1 MKRKSLKRVAI
12 GLGAA
17 LTLTATAADDAG
29 VPYPQVTDMIYQV
42 VSADRSVYTRL
53 VVERLTID
61 EEAITASEHF
71 EDDVALP
78 LPAQMFRF
86 GAELVADETEDFSYS
101 LLSLHPINRKNGP
114 GTDLEQQGLQHSL
127 DNEEKFYGE
136 EELGGQ
142 RYFTAVYP
150 DFAVSE
156 ACVDCHNDHK
166 DSPRTDIE
174 LGDVIGGVVIR
185 IPMD

>member
-1 MKRKSLKRVAI
+1 MKRRSLKRAAL

-17 LTLTATAADDAG
+17 MTLAATGAQDTG
-29 VPYPQVTDMIYQV
+29 VPHAKAADMIYRV
-42 VSADRSVYTRL
+42 VSADRSVYTRM

-61 EEAITASEHF
+61 EEVITASEHF

-101 LLSLHPINRKNGP
+101 LLSLQPINKKNGP
-114 GTDLEQQGLQHSL
+114 GTDLEREGLQHVL
-127 DNEEKFYGE
+127 DNEENFYGE

-142 RYFTAVYP
+142 RYFAAVYP

-156 ACVDCHNDHK
+156 ACVDCHNNHK

-174 LGDVIGGVVIR
+174 IGDVIGGVVIR
-185 IPMD
+185 IPME

>member
-1 MKRKSLKRVAI
+1 MKRKSLKRAAL

-17 LTLTATAADDAG
+17 MTLAATGAQDTG
-29 VPYPQVTDMIYQV
+29 VPHAKAADMIYRV
-42 VSADRSVYTRL
+42 VSADRSVYTRM

-61 EEAITASEHF
+61 EEVITASEHF

-101 LLSLHPINRKNGP
+101 LLSLQPINKKNGP
-114 GTDLEQQGLQHSL
+114 GTDLEGQGLQHVL
-127 DNEEKFYGE
+127 DNEENFYGE

-142 RYFTAVYP
+142 RYFAAVYP

-156 ACVDCHNDHK
+156 ACVDCHNNHK

-174 LGDVIGGVVIR
+174 IGDVIGGVVIR
-185 IPMD
+185 IPME